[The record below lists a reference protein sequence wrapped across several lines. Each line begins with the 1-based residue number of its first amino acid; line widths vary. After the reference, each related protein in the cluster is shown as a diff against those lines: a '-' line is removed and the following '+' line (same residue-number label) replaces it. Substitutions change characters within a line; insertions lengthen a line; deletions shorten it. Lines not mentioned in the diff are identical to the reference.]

1 MAARPTGCEHRPV
14 GPLPRDHPTES
25 SRMNTSPISPARH
38 YIAGEFCDAASGQT
52 FDVVNPATEEVVTT
66 AARGDVDDVGRAVA
80 AAKGAFEAGE
90 WSRAKPSFRRQVL
103 MKAAD
108 LVDARYHEV
117 LRREALEMGHPIGN
131 PVQGPSRSAWNL
143 RFFAME
149 QELAGEHSFNRDDN
163 LRTYTLSDP
172 VGVFAVISPWNA
184 PFMLSTWKLAPALA
198 YGNSVVHKPSEL
210 SPLSIGVLA
219 EVFAEAGMPAGV
231 YNTVLGFGKEAG
243 APLVEHDDV
252 VGVTFTG
259 SPGTARDIATR
270 VAPQLKRTS
279 FELGGKSAVIVC
291 DDADLDRCI
300 PTVAG
305 GIFTNSGQLCIAGS
319 RILVQRGVYDQFVE
333 RFAAQSRT
341 WLPGDPLDPATK
353 AGPIVSRAQY
363 DKVMGYVEL
372 ARSEG
377 RVLSGG
383 VRPEGLER
391 GYYLEPTVI
400 VDADPRARVCQE
412 EIFGPVAVVLPFDT
426 VDEALEIANGTDYG
440 LAGYVWTESQTTA
453 HYVAARMHTGMIWV
467 NCFFERDL
475 RQPFGGVKQS
485 GMGREGGAYSREF
498 FTETRFVAFPTTPR

>member
-1 MAARPTGCEHRPV
+1 MAASTPDARNEIHVST
-14 GPLPRDHPTES
+14 D
-25 SRMNTSPISPARH
+25 TSAIAPARH
-38 YIAGEFCDAASGQT
+38 FIANEFVDSISGQT
-52 FDVVNPATEEVVTT
+52 FDVVNPVTEQVVTT
-66 AARGDVDDVGRAVA
+66 AARGDVDDVGAAVGA
-80 AAKGAFEAGE
+80 AQQAFESGE

-108 LVDARYHEV
+108 LIDARYPEI

-149 QELAGEHSFNRDDN
+149 QELAGDHAFNRDDN
-163 LRTYTLSDP
+163 LRTYTMSDP

-210 SPLSIGVLA
+210 SPLSIGVLG
-219 EVFAEAGMPAGV
+219 EIFQEAGLPAGA

-243 APLVEHDDV
+243 APLVEHHDV

-279 FELGGKSAVIVC
+279 FELGGKSAVLVFA
-291 DDADLDRCI
+291 DADLSRCV
-300 PTVAG
+300 PTVAA
-305 GIFTNSGQLCIAGS
+305 GIFSNTGQLCIAGS
-319 RILVQRGVYDQFVE
+319 RILVQRPIYDQFIE
-333 RFAAQSRT
+333 AFAAEAAG
-341 WLPGDPLDPATK
+341 WVPGDPNDPATRL
-353 AGPIVSRAQY
+353 GPIVNKAQY
-363 DKVMGYVEL
+363 DKVTGYIDV

-377 RVLSGG
+377 RVLHGG
-383 VRPEGLER
+383 GRPAGR
-391 GYYLEPTVI
+391 DTGYFVEPTII
-400 VDADPRARVCQE
+400 VDVEPTARVCQE
-412 EIFGPVAVVLPFDT
+412 EIFGPVAVVMPFDT
-426 VDEALEIANGTDYG
+426 AEEALAIANGTDYG
-440 LAGYVWTESQTTA
+440 LAGYIWSESQRTV
-453 HYVAARMHTGMIWV
+453 HDVAARLHTGMIWA

-485 GMGREGGAYSREF
+485 GMGREGGGHSREF